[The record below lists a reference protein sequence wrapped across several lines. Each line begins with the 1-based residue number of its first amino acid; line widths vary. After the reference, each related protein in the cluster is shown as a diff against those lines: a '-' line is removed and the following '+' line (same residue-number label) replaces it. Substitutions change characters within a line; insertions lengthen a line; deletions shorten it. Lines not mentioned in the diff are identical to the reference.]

1 MRIIGGKFKR
11 KVLRTPGNLP
21 VRPTTDLAKEALFN
35 VLNNHIDFE
44 SVRVL
49 DLFAGTGNIS
59 LEFAS
64 RGATTVVAV
73 ENNPRCVAFIKR
85 MAGELD
91 FSQMY
96 VVRGDAMGFLV
107 RTTMRF
113 DLVFAD
119 PPYDFPRIPDIPDL
133 VFEKGL
139 LEPDGWLVVEH
150 GPATSFNTH
159 PRLIEKRKYGRV
171 HFSFFR

>member
-1 MRIIGGKFKR
+1 MRIIGGKYKR

-35 VLNNHIDFE
+35 VLNNHVDFE
-44 SVRVL
+44 GLRVL

-64 RGATTVVAV
+64 RGAVGLVAV
-73 ENNPRCVAFIKR
+73 EKNPRCVDFIKR
-85 MAGELD
+85 MARELEFND
-91 FSQMY
+91 ML
-96 VVRGDAMGFLV
+96 VIRGDAIGFLEKA
-107 RTTMRF
+107 RLSF

-119 PPYDFPRIPDIPDL
+119 PPYDFDRIRDIPDL
-133 VFEKGL
+133 VFELGL
-139 LEPDGWLVVEH
+139 LEDEGWLVLEH
-150 GPATSFNTH
+150 GPATSFSEH
-159 PRLIEKRKYGRV
+159 PRLVEKRKYGRV

>member
-1 MRIIGGKFKR
+1 MRIIGGKYKR

-35 VLNNHIDFE
+35 VLNNHVDFE
-44 SVRVL
+44 GLRVL

-64 RGATTVVAV
+64 RGAVGLVAV
-73 ENNPRCVAFIKR
+73 ENNPRCVDFIKR
-85 MAGELD
+85 MAGEMEFNDML
-91 FSQMY
+91 
-96 VVRGDAMGFLV
+96 VIRGDAIGFLEKTSV
-107 RTTMRF
+107 SF

-119 PPYDFPRIPDIPDL
+119 PPYDFDRIKDIPDL
-133 VFEKGL
+133 VFELGL
-139 LEPDGWLVVEH
+139 LEADGWLVLEH
-150 GPATSFNTH
+150 GPATSFNEH
-159 PRLIEKRKYGRV
+159 PRLVEKRKYGRV

>member
-1 MRIIGGKFKR
+1 
-11 KVLRTPGNLP
+11 

-44 SVRVL
+44 AVRVL

-64 RGATTVVAV
+64 RGASGVIAV
-73 ENNPRCVAFIKR
+73 ENNPRCVTFIKR
-85 MAGELD
+85 MASELE
-91 FSQMY
+91 FENFQ
-96 VVRGDAMGFLV
+96 VIRGDAMGFLEKALV
-107 RTTMRF
+107 RF

-119 PPYDFPRIPDIPDL
+119 PPYDFPRLKEIPDL
-133 VFEKGL
+133 VFDGGL
-139 LEPDGWLVVEH
+139 LESDGWLVLEH
-150 GPATSFNTH
+150 GPGTSFNTH
-159 PRLIEKRKYGRV
+159 PRLIENRKYGRV